1 MADKRRLQGE
11 IDRCLKKV
19 DEGVEIFEDIWKKV
33 QTATNSNQKE
43 KYETDLKKEIKKL
56 QRLRDQ
62 IKTWVANSDIKDKQS
77 LVDHR
82 KLIETQMERFKVLE
96 RETKTKAYSK
106 DGLGAA
112 AKMDPLMKE
121 KSEITNWL
129 SNQIESLKIQLDQF
143 ESELESMECT
153 SKKKKMDKESG
164 PRVDELKQCRERHKF
179 HIKHLE
185 MAMRAVDND
194 ALAVEQIKNIKDD
207 IEYYV
212 ESNQDPD
219 FEENE
224 FLYEDLDL
232 EDLASAQTLGTSPFD
247 ADDHEKL
254 DSNTPASTNSS
265 SPSPSPS
272 INTNHST
279 FVFLSPKEK
288 VDDKERKRHKSLS
301 EEKKV
306 HSSTPL
312 LSKSLSTPSKPSS
325 QSNSASSQNSES
337 NSVNSNHHPSTT
349 TTPPLTAYAAAAGS
363 QQNSTADP
371 KPQVNSVDHVAAN
384 SINSSSVPVSSSA
397 NSNSVSLTS
406 SGNPSVPSAP
416 SPLMNAVGVPVSI
429 GSSSSSTSG
438 INSIQINSSRPD
450 GSVVMNGPLSAGSHF
465 ILKSQE
471 SLSSLQSIA
480 QQAVA
485 SAGLETRVT
494 SPSQRLDSAGVF
506 SSSSQAPPQPTAP
519 SPDDP
524 ATVVS
529 SVLTSQVLSVAQ
541 VASSLQ
547 TSQQN
552 AAPQTTSIQLNPLLG
567 VAPLGP
573 VPFTKENIYQLTM
586 IEAAFHHLPHPSDS
600 ERIRLYLPRNPCPT
614 PSFYQQ
620 VPPPHADSLDFF
632 SRLSTETL
640 FFIFYYMEGTK
651 AQYLAAK
658 ALKKQSWR
666 FHTKYMMW
674 FQRHEE
680 PKSITED
687 YEQGTYIY
695 FDYEKWGQRKKE
707 GFTFEYR
714 YLEDRDLN

>member
-19 DEGVEIFEDIWKKV
+19 DEGVEIFEDIWQKV

-62 IKTWVANSDIKDKQS
+62 IKTWLASNDIKDKQS
-77 LVDHR
+77 LTDHR
-82 KLIETQMERFKVLE
+82 KLIETQMERFKILE

-112 AKMDPLMKE
+112 AKLDPQTKE
-121 KSEITNWL
+121 KGEMTTWL
-129 SNQIESLKIQLDQF
+129 AMQIESLQIQVDQF
-143 ESELESMECT
+143 ECELESMECS
-153 SKKKKMDKESG
+153 SKKKKMEKDAG
-164 PRVDELKQCRERHKF
+164 PRADELKTLRDRHKY
-179 HIKHLE
+179 HMKQLE
-185 MAMRAVDND
+185 LVMRAVDND
-194 ALAVEQIKNIKDD
+194 AVPLEQIKNIKED

-212 ESNQDPD
+212 QSNQDPQ
-219 FEENE
+219 FRENE
-224 FLYEDLDL
+224 FLYDDLDL
-232 EDLASAQTLGTSPFD
+232 EEICEPGTQAPGTSPFD
-247 ADDHEKL
+247 ADDHDKL
-254 DSNTPASTNSS
+254 DSNTASTNSS

-272 INTNHST
+272 
-279 FVFLSPKEK
+279 EK
-288 VDDKERKRHKSLS
+288 IDEKERKRHKSQS
-301 EEKKV
+301 EEVCGKQILYMVLKKL
-306 HSSTPL
+306 HTSAPL
-312 LSKSLSTPSKPSS
+312 ISKIQTTPSKQSS
-325 QSNSASSQNSES
+325 QSNSAPSQNTEA
-337 NSVNSNHHPSTT
+337 NSINSNHHPLLTA
-349 TTPPLTAYAAAAGS
+349 TPPLAAYAAAASS
-363 QQNSTADP
+363 QQNNIVDS
-371 KPQVNSVDHVAAN
+371 KPQVNSVNDHMAASN
-384 SINSSSVPVSSSA
+384 MNSSNVPASGSA
-397 NSNSVSLTS
+397 NPNTVSLTS

-416 SPLMNAVGVPVSI
+416 SPHVGAVGVAASI
-429 GSSSSSTSG
+429 SSSSSTSG
-438 INSIQINSSRPD
+438 INSIQISSSRSDVP
-450 GSVVMNGPLSAGSHF
+450 VVMNGPHSAGSHF
-465 ILKSQE
+465 ILKNQE

-480 QQAVA
+480 QEAVSNA
-485 SAGLETRVT
+485 ELDARVT
-494 SPSQRLDSAGVF
+494 SPLQRTDSAGVF
-506 SSSSQAPPQPTAP
+506 INPSQAPSQPTAP
-519 SPDDP
+519 SPKDQSS
-524 ATVVS
+524 AVS
-529 SVLTSQVLSVAQ
+529 STLTSQALTVSQ

-547 TSQQN
+547 TNLQN
-552 AAPQTTSIQLNPLLG
+552 SGSQTTSIHLIPLLG

-573 VPFTKENIYQLTM
+573 VPLGKDNVYQLTM

-600 ERIRLYLPRNPCPT
+600 ERLRHYLPRNPCPT
-614 PSFYQQ
+614 PSYYQQ
-620 VPPPHADSLDFF
+620 VPPPHADSVDFF
-632 SRLSTETL
+632 QKLSTETL